1 MDIKLFA
8 PKVITFEKQFRDD
21 HNDVKIVVN
30 LSDTKSTSCIYH
42 TNGCHAIM
50 CGSECK
56 YDNYIHDRLKTFF
69 PDVLARLIFE
79 YFSKN
84 IDTITY
90 GMYGKNLHIIDIKS
104 DYIGGFGYAGAII
117 LCFSPF
123 WRIFGHYL
131 FGINAHKLDKIQS
144 FDELALNYYKANI
157 KYNRNIIKNIFMHKI
172 KKSYGILLPFIASA
186 ITFLFIKI
194 FSKN

>member
-56 YDNYIHDRLKTFF
+56 YDNYIHDQLKNHMVFYYHLLQVLSHFCLLKYSVKIELFF
-69 PDVLARLIFE
+69 CVLLYNGLHFLFLCSIKMQIITQLIMLIIYMHLNKKNKIICFYNLNHMIENEYPYRLI
-79 YFSKN
+79 
-84 IDTITY
+84 
-90 GMYGKNLHIIDIKS
+90 
-104 DYIGGFGYAGAII
+104 
-117 LCFSPF
+117 
-123 WRIFGHYL
+123 
-131 FGINAHKLDKIQS
+131 INWYWML
-144 FDELALNYYKANI
+144 
-157 KYNRNIIKNIFMHKI
+157 
-172 KKSYGILLPFIASA
+172 
-186 ITFLFIKI
+186 
-194 FSKN
+194 